1 MCAFPISKLL
11 KSDYFW
17 PMRKI
22 TIAID
27 GFSSTGKSTV
37 ARQLAA
43 ALAYVYVDTG
53 AMYRAITLF
62 ALRSGF
68 ISGDAV
74 DQGKL
79 LDNLKQ
85 LQLEFRHNPETGRS
99 DMYLNDENVEKEIR
113 TLEVSKAVSQVSVI
127 PEVREK
133 LVALQRQMGEDKG
146 IVMDGRDI
154 GTVVFPDAELKIF
167 MTASPDIRAS
177 RRYKELLDRGEDVAF
192 EEVLENVR
200 KRDHIDANRSVS
212 PLKQAEGAVVI
223 DNSDMGLDEQFK
235 RLRHLAMQVIEEE

>member
-1 MCAFPISKLL
+1 
-11 KSDYFW
+11 
-17 PMRKI
+17 MRKI

-27 GFSSTGKSTV
+27 GYSSTGKSTV
-37 ARQLAA
+37 ARQLAG

-68 ISGDAV
+68 ISGDIV
-74 DQGKL
+74 DQRALIG
-79 LDNLKQ
+79 NLKQ
-85 LQLEFRHNPETGRS
+85 LELEFRYNSLTGSS
-99 DMYLNDENVEKEIR
+99 DMYLNGENVEKEIR
-113 TLEVSKAVSQVSVI
+113 TLEVSRAVSQVAVN

-133 LVALQRQMGEDKG
+133 LVALQRQMGESKG

-167 MTASPDIRAS
+167 MTASPEIRAA
-177 RRYKELLDRGEDVAF
+177 RRYKELLDRGEQVVF

-200 KRDHIDANRSVS
+200 KRDHIDTNRTVS
-212 PLKQAEGAVVI
+212 PLKQAEDAVVI
-223 DNSDMGLDEQFK
+223 DNSDMSMDEQFD
-235 RLRHLAMQVIEEE
+235 RLHTLAKQIIEKA

>member
-1 MCAFPISKLL
+1 
-11 KSDYFW
+11 
-17 PMRKI
+17 MRKI

-37 ARQLAA
+37 ARQLAG

-68 ISGDAV
+68 ISGDTV
-74 DQGKL
+74 DQHAL
-79 LDNLKQ
+79 IDNLED

-113 TLEVSKAVSQVSVI
+113 TLEVSRAVSQVSVF

-133 LVALQRQMGEDKG
+133 LVTLQRQMGKSKG

-167 MTASPDIRAS
+167 MTASPDIRAA
-177 RRYKELLDRGEDVAF
+177 RRYKELLDRGEEVVF

-200 KRDHIDANRSVS
+200 KRDHIDANRPVS
-212 PLKQAEGAVVI
+212 PLKKAEGAVVI
-223 DNSDMGLDEQFK
+223 DNSDMSLDEQYE
-235 RLRHLAMQVIEEE
+235 RLRHLAQQVIAKD